1 MAIKHPLKLCSMH
14 TIKYKFLFF
23 LTAFITLLSSCKKE
37 DDFNNEFDLPR
48 QFKPGNIQ
56 INAGQTDVKL
66 RWNPSLFTQQKGV
79 TYTVQ
84 VAKDSLFAGTI
95 DYTAV
100 VDTAYIQITDSVLQ
114 VMQYY
119 YSRVKA
125 NANGPTA
132 ESGWVVSDKFRITGE
147 QIFLPV
153 ADADIKDTSVILKW
167 TPTAGLTT
175 ISIKPTGGAA
185 TVINLSAADV
195 AANQKKING
204 LTPLTNYTAEIYKGT
219 TLKGTISFTTKE
231 LNIYAVVLNPGDDL
245 VTAVTTAANGDIIG
259 LNPGTYNTMS
269 AGVYVNLVVAQKTIT
284 IQSTSGNPGNTKV
297 NFKEI
302 TVKGTGAGITVK
314 GIEFDGTAGL
324 ADYFINFVGM
334 ATDAEAATFTNVNID
349 NCRIRFTRNCL
360 MRGNRAANNAH
371 KINTIRMNNSI
382 AWENGTGSYHYF
394 MLDKMEFQKLE
405 LTNNTMYDLARA
417 FISYA
422 TNITVS
428 PTPLIVVTNNTINSF
443 GFAGRN
449 YILLDANANVVN
461 ATFRDNIIANTPKA
475 ETVGTIALRTA
486 TTATVLFQYNN
497 TFNFNGGPPLVP
509 LTFPA
514 QVQLSNNLNIDLGW
528 TTTTSSFTLPAGS
541 PLRTASST
549 GGPVGDPRWA
559 Q

>member
-1 MAIKHPLKLCSMH
+1 MH
-14 TIKYKFLFF
+14 TITKKLLILF
-23 LTAFITLLSSCKKE
+23 TGCITLFSACKKE
-37 DDFNNEFDLPR
+37 EDFNNEFDLPR

-56 INAGQTDVKL
+56 INAGQTDVQL
-66 RWNPSLFTQQKGV
+66 RWNPSLFTEGKGV

-84 VAKDSLFAGTI
+84 IAKDSLFAGTI
-95 DYTAV
+95 DYTEV
-100 VDTAYIQITDSVLQ
+100 VDTPYIKITDSVLQ

-153 ADADIKDTSVILKW
+153 VDADLKDTSVILKW

-175 ISIKPTGGAA
+175 INITPAGGTA
-185 TVINLSAADV
+185 TVINLTPADV

-231 LNIYAVVLNPGDDL
+231 LNIYAVILNPGDDL
-245 VTAVTTAANGDIIG
+245 VTAVANAANGDIIG
-259 LNPGTYNTMS
+259 LNPGTYSTINSTS
-269 AGVYVNLVVAQKTIT
+269 AYVNLVVTQKTVT
-284 IQSTSGNPGNTKV
+284 IQSTSGNPNNTKV

-302 TVKGTGAGITVK
+302 TIKGTGAGITLK

-334 ATDAEAATFTNVNID
+334 ASDAEAATFTNVIVD
-349 NCRIRFTRNCL
+349 NCKVRFTRNCL

-371 KINTIRMNNSI
+371 KINTIRVNNSI
-382 AWENGTGSYHYF
+382 TWENGTGSYHYF

-405 LTNNTMYDLARA
+405 ITNNTMYDLARA

-422 TNITVS
+422 TNITVT
-428 PTPLIVVTNNTINSF
+428 PTPIIIITNNTINAF
-443 GFAGRN
+443 GFAARN
-449 YILLDANANVVN
+449 NILLDANANVVN
-461 ATFRDNIIANTPKA
+461 ATIRDNIIANTPKA
-475 ETVGTIALRTA
+475 ETVGTSALRTA
-486 TTATVLFQYNN
+486 TTASVLFEYNN
-497 TFNFNGGPPLVP
+497 TFNFNGGTPLAP

-514 QVQLSNNLNIDLGW
+514 NVQLSKNTNIDLGW
-528 TTTTSSFTLPAGS
+528 TTTTSTFTLPAGS
-541 PLRTASST
+541 PLRTSSRT
-549 GGPVGDPRWA
+549 GGPVGDPRLS